1 MPASPQGEPLRLRRL
16 SPRARLLRVGFVD
29 TDRALRLLADPVLAA
44 WVDLCRGSEQVVQ
57 PQELLPTP
65 VEEQVPE
72 PPEPL
77 LALAEALG
85 DSADPDLALLSL
97 LRLIQACQDR
107 QDAAGQAAIDATG
120 GAGGEATVPAYART
134 LRALLNLREGEGS
147 APKSVEGAEGAGS
160 TTGTASG
167 TASVG
172 GQAHAEETAITHRR
186 RLLAILG
193 ASQALGDFL
202 IAHPEC
208 LEELSPA
215 RGWDAVGQPGPA
227 QVLSD
232 AVAAALRDACAEPG
246 ARRRL
251 SGVSA
256 LRRAYYRR
264 LLALAADDLDSADP
278 KQHVSVVWQ
287 RLSDLADAALEA
299 ALLLAREV
307 HKEQCQNVSLAVIAL
322 GKTGARELNYV
333 SDVDVVHVVGP
344 APGRPEADEAQLVA
358 QGTILAAE
366 LARVVCEPSDEPA
379 LWPLDTALRP
389 EGKDGALVRTVASH
403 TTYYERWAD
412 SWEFQALLKAR
423 TCAGDRALGAAYE
436 QAIAPFVWNAAARE
450 NFVQD
455 ARDMRQRVEHDSE
468 RPGEDLR
475 LKLGPGG
482 LRDVEFTVQL
492 LQLVHG
498 RSDESL
504 RHRSTLEALEA
515 LTAGG
520 YVGRKDAAA
529 LADGYRELRL
539 LEHRSQLYRL
549 QRTHTLPSRDSE
561 LRRVGRG
568 ITHAPVDPA
577 ELKRAF
583 TATRRRVRALHE
595 EIYYRPLLGAVAD
608 LSTEEMRLTPQA
620 ARERLAATGY
630 LDPDGALRHIQA
642 LTEGV
647 SRAAAIQRQ
656 LLPVMIGWIGDGPD
670 PDAGLLNF
678 RSLSETVGRTHWYL
692 GMLRD
697 SPVAARRLARV
708 LSGARW
714 TTGLLRELPESIAWL
729 DDDAELRARPPGA
742 VTEEVDRVLR
752 RRSLVGLSDANLEQA
767 AADAMQAVMGVRQRE
782 LVRAALAD
790 SLDGVD
796 VERTGRILTDATDAV
811 LEGALCVATALAIAE
826 REGADALAGGRG
838 GKREW
843 PGAAAEHAIIAMGRL
858 GGGEISYASDADV
871 LFVYRPL
878 HGVDPDVAARE
889 AEAVARHTMRLL
901 GQSQPHPLE
910 VDCDLRPEGR
920 HGAISRSLDS
930 YWDYYTSWASVWERH
945 ALVRAR
951 QAAGSLVLGEEFMS
965 LADSLRWRP
974 EGLSDAELREI
985 RRLKARMETERLPRG
1000 VQPAHHLKLGPGGL
1014 SDVEWTV
1021 QVLQLAHGG
1030 QEPTLRTT
1038 STTRAMAAATA
1049 CGLLELDSAERLEE
1063 AWTLAGR
1070 IRSAIVLG
1078 TGRTTGARLDIM
1090 PANARDMKVVAALLG
1105 APDVQALEDR
1115 YRRAARRARAIVE
1128 KVLLGGDAGQLNT
1141 TVPGTAAQPF
1151 AQGPSAQIPQVAPRS
1166 TEFKRQ
1172 ASTTAKYKVAE
1183 AKMPGV
1189 VPAPAAGAPARK
1201 SSAAGCPGAAR
1212 NTPGRHVRGAGP
1224 YPWS

>member
-1 MPASPQGEPLRLRRL
+1 MPASPPAEPLRLRRV
-16 SPRARLLRVGFVD
+16 SPRARLLRAGFAD
-29 TDRALRLLADPVLAA
+29 TDRALRLLEDPVLAK
-44 WVDLCRGSEQVVQ
+44 WVDLSGS
-57 PQELLPTP
+57 PQEAVPPQGLPTP
-65 VEEQVPE
+65 VEEQIPE
-72 PPEPL
+72 LPEPL
-77 LALAEALG
+77 LALAETLG
-85 DSADPDLALLSL
+85 DCADPDLALINL
-97 LRLIQACQDR
+97 LRLVQACQDR
-107 QDAAGQAAIDATG
+107 HGANGEAAGRVTEGTG
-120 GAGGEATVPAYART
+120 EPAYEQT
-134 LRALLNLREGEGS
+134 LRVILNPN
-147 APKSVEGAEGAGS
+147 ADDADNDYTAGI
-160 TTGTASG
+160 AF
-167 TASVG
+167 
-172 GQAHAEETAITHRR
+172 QRR
-186 RLLAILG
+186 RLVAVLG

-202 IAHPEC
+202 VAHPEY
-208 LEELSPA
+208 LGELA
-215 RGWDAVGQPGPA
+215 HAQAWDAPGQPPVA
-227 QVLSD
+227 KLLSD
-232 AVAAALRDACAEPG
+232 AVAAALRATYSQPA
-246 ARRRL
+246 ARRRA
-251 SGVSA
+251 GINA

-264 LLALAADDLDSADP
+264 LLALAADDLTSPDP
-278 KQHVSVVWQ
+278 KQHVSIAWR

-299 ALLLAREV
+299 ALLLARKV
-307 HKEQCQNVSLAVIAL
+307 HQDQCQDVSLAVIAL

-333 SDVDVVHVVGP
+333 SDVDVVYVVGP
-344 APGRPEADEAQLVA
+344 TPGRAEAPETQLVT

-366 LARVVCEPSDEPA
+366 LARVVSEPSDEPA

-403 TTYYERWAD
+403 TTYYERWAA

-423 TCAGDRALGAAYE
+423 TCAGERALGSAYE
-436 QAIAPFVWNAAARE
+436 QAIAPFVWSAAARE

-504 RHRSTLEALEA
+504 RHRGTLEALEA

-520 YVGRKDAAA
+520 YVGREDAAA

-539 LEHRSQLYRL
+539 LEHRCQLYRL
-549 QRTHTLPSRDSE
+549 RRTHTLPSRDSE
-561 LRRVGRG
+561 LRRLGRG
-568 ITHAPVDPA
+568 ITRAPVDPD

-583 TATRRRVRALHE
+583 TTIRRRVRALHE

-608 LSTEEMRLTPQA
+608 LSTDEMRLTPQA
-620 ARERLAATGY
+620 ARERLSATGY

-678 RSLSETVGRTHWYL
+678 RNLSETAGRTHWYL

-714 TTGLLRELPESIAWL
+714 TVELLRELPESIAWL
-729 DDDAELRARPPGA
+729 DDDSELRARPTGA
-742 VTEEVDRVLR
+742 VAEEVDRVLR
-752 RRSLVGLSDANLEQA
+752 RRSLRELTDANLEQTA
-767 AADAMQAVMGVRQRE
+767 VDAIQAVMGVRQRE

-796 VERTGRILTDATDAV
+796 IERTGRILSDATDAA
-811 LEGALCVATALAIAE
+811 LEGALWVATALAIAE
-826 REGADALAGGRG
+826 REGAQALAGGRDNRG
-838 GKREW
+838 EW
-843 PGAAAEHAIIAMGRL
+843 PGALAEHAIIAMGRL

-871 LFVYRPL
+871 LFVHRPL
-878 HGVDPDVAARE
+878 PDADPDAAARE

-901 GQSQPHPLE
+901 GQCQPRPLE

-920 HGAISRSLDS
+920 NGAISRSFDS
-930 YWDYYTSWASVWERH
+930 YRDYYANWASVWERH

-951 QAAGSLVLGEEFMS
+951 YAAGSPALGAEFMA
-965 LADSLRWRP
+965 LVDSLRWRSD
-974 EGLSDAELREI
+974 GLSSAELREI

-1030 QEPTLRTT
+1030 QEPSLRTP

-1049 CGLLELDSAERLEE
+1049 CGVLEVDSAERLEE

-1078 TGRTTGARLDIM
+1078 TGRTTGARVDIL
-1090 PANARDMKVVAALLG
+1090 PTNARDMKLLASLLG
-1105 APDVQALEDR
+1105 APDVQTLEDR
-1115 YRRAARRARAIVE
+1115 YRRAARRARVIVE
-1128 KVLLGGDAGQLNT
+1128 KVLLDGDAGHLISAAPSALPPTPVKDQPLVSAQQARFQARGSAPVGAV
-1141 TVPGTAAQPF
+1141 VPKRAGTAQEGA
-1151 AQGPSAQIPQVAPRS
+1151 IR
-1166 TEFKRQ
+1166 K
-1172 ASTTAKYKVAE
+1172 TA
-1183 AKMPGV
+1183 
-1189 VPAPAAGAPARK
+1189 R
-1201 SSAAGCPGAAR
+1201 R
-1212 NTPGRHVRGAGP
+1212 PGRGLGP